1 MCCVAPLFSLE
12 MNTTFQKTRSTF
24 SWHARRTMHL
34 RIMVFELAK
43 KKMKKTT
50 FVRKGASLQKQ
61 LPFGT
66 KPSVHNGQLLVSS
79 GLHDLDGIIGGGFPL
94 GSLVLIEEDRF
105 SEYCQHLM
113 RYFLSEGMTNRHSV
127 VCGLFN
133 QMQYS
138 GVNISASLSS
148 NNGSTA
154 NDALSG
160 LHPSLSSYFA
170 FNYSRYKAEME
181 EKESLNNSSNTTPVV
196 TTNATS
202 SVVSSIPSS
211 TNPTSSETSQNSE
224 TKATSTT
231 SNQSPGN
238 SIMDRLNRKIGAGS
252 SSSTSTTTS
261 HTQPTSSV
269 DSTNSELK
277 IAWRYQDFV
286 EQQVK
291 LKQQRSSS
299 GSAASGEKSGV
310 IGTVMCSEYDLSKT
324 MQPEIIKANLDG
336 LHVLFDKDEIFDDSI
351 GTFYDGLLRKIA
363 KIISESKTHY
373 THTANTTSNE
383 ISSRAVVRIGL
394 QSLGSLFYGGD
405 IKSASP
411 HSQFRYMLRFLSQ
424 LKALLRSSLSVCVCT
439 VPKASINAVSPSLL
453 NELEQ
458 LSDLSLSIDSFT
470 GAGLDVSDW
479 EFKEYSGLFY
489 IKKLFKMNSLT
500 YNFTPDTLNYAF
512 KLKKRKMYI
521 EKLHLPPEETR
532 EASNPD
538 RPKFKASND
547 VERHK
552 LQVERVLKS
561 IPSINPANSSS
572 NLATSSDDHVF
583 GCASQSSISGS
594 NHLDF

>member
-1 MCCVAPLFSLE
+1 
-12 MNTTFQKTRSTF
+12 
-24 SWHARRTMHL
+24 
-34 RIMVFELAK
+34 
-43 KKMKKTT
+43 MKKTT

-61 LPFGT
+61 LPLGT

-113 RYFLSEGMTNRHSV
+113 RYFLSEGMTNRHSIA
-127 VCGLFN
+127 CGLFN
-133 QMQYS
+133 QIQYS
-138 GVNISASLSS
+138 AGVSSLSS
-148 NNGSTA
+148 GSGNGGHGTEV
-154 NDALSG
+154 LSS

-170 FNYSRYKAEME
+170 FNYSRYKAELE
-181 EKESLNNSSNTTPVV
+181 EKEQEKDQSLTNSLNSSTSS
-196 TTNATS
+196 NATS
-202 SVVSSIPSS
+202 KLSTPSES
-211 TNPTSSETSQNSE
+211 SQNSE
-224 TKATSTT
+224 ISTTTSTT
-231 SNQSPGN
+231 NTPN
-238 SIMDRLNRKIGAGS
+238 SIMDRLNRKIGATS
-252 SSSTSTTTS
+252 FSSSTSVTATS
-261 HTQPTSSV
+261 HTQPSTTQ

-277 IAWRYQDFV
+277 IAWRYQDYV
-286 EQQVK
+286 EQQMK
-291 LKQQRSSS
+291 LKQQRSST
-299 GSAASGEKSGV
+299 SASASSGEKSGV
-310 IGTVMCSEYDLSKT
+310 VGTVLCSEYDLSKT

-336 LHVLFDKDEIFDDSI
+336 LHVLFEKDEIFDEKI
-351 GTFYDGLLRKIA
+351 GVFYDELLRKIA
-363 KIISESKTHY
+363 KIISASKTHY
-373 THTANTTSNE
+373 TNAANTSNE

-394 QSLGSLFYGGD
+394 QSLGSLFYSGD
-405 IKSASP
+405 DSKTT
-411 HSQFRYMLRFLSQ
+411 QFRYMLKFLSQ

-439 VPKASINAVSPSLL
+439 IPKASINSVSPSLL

-470 GAGLDVSDW
+470 GAGLDVSEW

-500 YNFTPDTLNYAF
+500 YNFTPETLNYAF

-538 RPKFKASND
+538 RPKFKASNE

-552 LQVERVLKS
+552 LQVERVIKS
-561 IPSINPANSSS
+561 IPSMNSASDSS

-583 GCASQSSISGS
+583 GCASQSSVSG
-594 NHLDF
+594 NNPLDF